1 MSSSHPFNP
10 GEHKYALI
18 LPLGGM
24 IILGIVTTTL
34 GFLFWPDPKP
44 HHDVSTEGFF
54 SDAGAARVPAPPP
67 PPPGSLPG
75 APTAA
80 EDASDADRDG
90 ADAGASGQGSPGAI
104 PD

>member
-10 GEHKYALI
+10 GDHKYALI

-24 IILGIVTTTL
+24 IILGIITTTL

-54 SDAGAARVPAPPP
+54 GDAGARVPAPPP
-67 PPPGSLPG
+67 PPPSSPPAAQPG
-75 APTAA
+75 TEGA
-80 EDASDADRDG
+80 EGDV
-90 ADAGASGQGSPGAI
+90 ADAGVSDQGSPGAI